1 MATKTF
7 TFSTPNHT
15 YAIPIKH
22 TKLST
27 VSSIIRAMAKDGLST
42 AKISRTTGIR
52 YQHVR
57 NVLTVP
63 LKS

>member
-1 MATKTF
+1 MSTKTF
-7 TFSTPNHT
+7 TFTTSSHT
-15 YAIPIKH
+15 YNIPTKYK
-22 TKLST
+22 KLST
-27 VSSIIRAMAKDGLST
+27 VSSIIRGMSKDGMST